1 MKEDKNTLN
10 KKEILK
16 KELAFKNYL
25 MGRKLDELLKLAINE
40 KNRERLIYIERTI
53 YLKVNYL
60 DEDNKNLSG
69 LAQYLHK
76 QKIKKKY
83 KGTKYE
89 RFVKIKREKIEKYL
103 IITMLVISCFFTGT
117 YSSKKII
124 EWQENR
130 KIVPK
135 KEYDY
140 ANKKFTRKELES
152 ILKIKIHL
160 AEEYKKQENLQ
171 NVYLRYL
178 NALEI
183 VKILKNKNEIN
194 KISIELA
201 KIKKEL
207 IKELDGNVEKLKKE
221 FKNEEFI
228 EKSHQ
233 AIKLSQLLQEFEKQ
247 GEIYGIKGEYS
258 IQNKRFLEARSN
270 FLIAKKLS
278 NNKKLYTRKI
288 DELEEIMAKNLLEEK
303 EKILKIQNRG
313 RNE

>member
-1 MKEDKNTLN
+1 MKNSS
-10 KKEILK
+10 
-16 KELAFKNYL
+16 ELVFKNFL
-25 MGRKLDELLKLAINE
+25 MNRKLEELLKLAINE
-40 KNRERLIYIERTI
+40 EDELKLIYIKRGI

-60 DEDNKNLSG
+60 DDENRNLSG
-69 LAQYLHK
+69 LAQYMHK
-76 QKIKKKY
+76 RKIKSKY
-83 KGTKYE
+83 RGTKYE
-89 RFVKIKREKIEKYL
+89 KFIEIKKTKIERYSMIIIL
-103 IITMLVISCFFTGT
+103 IILCFFSGA
-117 YSSKKII
+117 YIKENILQEKNKK
-124 EWQENR
+124 
-130 KIVPK
+130 VTLK
-135 KEYDY
+135 KEYNY
-140 ANKKFTRKELES
+140 AGKNFTRKELES

-228 EKSHQ
+228 EKVHQ

>member
-1 MKEDKNTLN
+1 MKNSS
-10 KKEILK
+10 
-16 KELAFKNYL
+16 ELAFKNFL
-25 MGRKLDELLKLAINE
+25 MNRKLEELLKLAINE
-40 KNRERLIYIERTI
+40 EDELKLIYIKRGI

-60 DEDNKNLSG
+60 DDENRNLSG
-69 LAQYLHK
+69 LAQYMHK
-76 QKIKKKY
+76 RKIKSKY
-83 KGTKYE
+83 RGTKYE
-89 RFVKIKREKIEKYL
+89 KFIEIKKTKIERYSMIIIL
-103 IITMLVISCFFTGT
+103 IILCFFSGA
-117 YSSKKII
+117 YIKENILQEKNKK
-124 EWQENR
+124 
-130 KIVPK
+130 VTLK
-135 KEYDY
+135 KEYNY
-140 ANKKFTRKELES
+140 AGKNFTRKELES

-228 EKSHQ
+228 EKVHQ